1 MDAQL
6 IVTAL
11 SGGATVK
18 ELARKLSA
26 EESEVRKVLRGL
38 EAEGKVVRKGNRYYP
53 RDGVEERLR
62 RLEEIVS
69 FYFPPPDTLAKEF
82 DEAYKR
88 VADSAGYAQLKAIRL
103 EMGLTQ
109 EVFYKA
115 LRGHIEAN
123 YDLVAG
129 GDEGYVRKG
138 VMFGIVRRRA

>member
-1 MDAQL
+1 MDAQSV
-6 IVTAL
+6 VTAL

-18 ELARKLSA
+18 ELARKLRA
-26 EESEVRKVLRGL
+26 EEAVVRKVLREL
-38 EAEGKVVRKGNRYYP
+38 EAEGKVVRKGSRYFP
-53 RDGVEERLR
+53 RDGLEERLR

-82 DEAYKR
+82 DEVYKR

-103 EMGLTQ
+103 EMGITQ
-109 EVFYKA
+109 EVFYRA